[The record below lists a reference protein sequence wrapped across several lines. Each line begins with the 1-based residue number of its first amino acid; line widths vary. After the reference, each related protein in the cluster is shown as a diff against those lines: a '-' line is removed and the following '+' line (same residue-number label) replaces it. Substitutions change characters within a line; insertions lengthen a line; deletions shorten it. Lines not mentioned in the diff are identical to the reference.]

1 MTRKKNIFHTITF
14 QEDKYL
20 FHCMFLLSE
29 ETSDQAWAAK
39 TAFSPRS
46 SPLGNFHQ
54 AARSEE
60 SCFRRLGQAKDSW
73 AGQHDCS
80 PREYPVFSAL
90 VSSFRHSAGE
100 TKNLSRKHRML
111 SQANT
116 TGNSPKFILSPDIK
130 RFDLRIKPLLK
141 LKKLE
146 TFTISQSFKLII
158 AKQNSLGE

>member
-1 MTRKKNIFHTITF
+1 
-14 QEDKYL
+14 
-20 FHCMFLLSE
+20 
-29 ETSDQAWAAK
+29 
-39 TAFSPRS
+39 
-46 SPLGNFHQ
+46 
-54 AARSEE
+54 
-60 SCFRRLGQAKDSW
+60 
-73 AGQHDCS
+73 
-80 PREYPVFSAL
+80 
-90 VSSFRHSAGE
+90 
-100 TKNLSRKHRML
+100 ML